1 MSVVLGQNRYNN
13 FVSLSRNKSSPRVFQ
28 RLYYYTKNNLEK
40 HYLCSIFLTQNYT
53 TMQTTVFLPL
63 SPAIKSVTIIASI
76 IILATM
82 GYMAYQWYT
91 TKQVMLL
98 VTFVIVAI
106 ALLSCMVLIPRK
118 LTVTT
123 EAINIHLLAWKIN
136 IPADEIVKIE
146 HYPHGIQSSRIA
158 GAGGFFGNLGLF
170 TCKECGKHLS
180 LITDPM
186 DVCIITRKS
195 KMPIAVSIADNSVF
209 NAIAEVQEKN

>member
-1 MSVVLGQNRYNN
+1 M
-13 FVSLSRNKSSPRVFQ
+13 K
-28 RLYYYTKNNLEK
+28 
-40 HYLCSIFLTQNYT
+40 T
-53 TMQTTVFLPL
+53 THFLPL
-63 SPAIKSVTIIASI
+63 SHPIKWITLLALI
-76 IILATM
+76 IIIVAM
-82 GYMAYQWYT
+82 IYMAYQWYT

-123 EAINIHLLAWKIN
+123 NEINIHLLAWKIN

-195 KMPIAVSIADNSVF
+195 KMPIVVSIADNSVF

>member
-1 MSVVLGQNRYNN
+1 
-13 FVSLSRNKSSPRVFQ
+13 
-28 RLYYYTKNNLEK
+28 
-40 HYLCSIFLTQNYT
+40 
-53 TMQTTVFLPL
+53 MQTTDFLPL

-76 IILATM
+76 IILLTM

-91 TKQVMLL
+91 TKQVVLL

-123 EAINIHLLAWKIN
+123 GEINIHLLAWKIN
-136 IPADEIVKIE
+136 IPADEIEKIE

-170 TCKECGKHLS
+170 TCDECGKHLS
-180 LITDPM
+180 LITDPK
-186 DVCIITRKS
+186 DVFIITRKS
-195 KMPIAVSIADNSVF
+195 KIPIVVSVEDNSVF
-209 NAIAEVQEKN
+209 NAIAEVQEQN

>member
-1 MSVVLGQNRYNN
+1 
-13 FVSLSRNKSSPRVFQ
+13 
-28 RLYYYTKNNLEK
+28 
-40 HYLCSIFLTQNYT
+40 
-53 TMQTTVFLPL
+53 MQTTTFLPL

-123 EAINIHLLAWKIN
+123 EDINIHLLAWKIN

-170 TCKECGKHLS
+170 TSPVCGKHFS
-180 LITDPM
+180 LITDSK
-186 DVCIITRKS
+186 DACVITRRT
-195 KMPIAVSIADNSVF
+195 KMPVVVSVADHSIF
-209 NAIAEVQEKN
+209 NTISDIQEMAEQ

>member
-1 MSVVLGQNRYNN
+1 M
-13 FVSLSRNKSSPRVFQ
+13 K
-28 RLYYYTKNNLEK
+28 
-40 HYLCSIFLTQNYT
+40 T
-53 TMQTTVFLPL
+53 THFLPL
-63 SPAIKSVTIIASI
+63 SHPIKWITLLALI
-76 IILATM
+76 IIIVAM
-82 GYMAYQWYT
+82 IYMAYQWYT

-98 VTFVIVAI
+98 VTFVIVAL

-123 EAINIHLLAWKIN
+123 DEINIHLITWRIN

-195 KMPIAVSIADNSVF
+195 KMPIAVSIKDNSVF
-209 NAIAEVQEKN
+209 NAIAEVQEKD

>member
-1 MSVVLGQNRYNN
+1 M
-13 FVSLSRNKSSPRVFQ
+13 K
-28 RLYYYTKNNLEK
+28 
-40 HYLCSIFLTQNYT
+40 T
-53 TMQTTVFLPL
+53 THFLPL
-63 SPAIKSVTIIASI
+63 SHPIKWITLLALI
-76 IILATM
+76 IIIVAM
-82 GYMAYQWYT
+82 IYMAYQWYT

-118 LTVTT
+118 LTVTQ
-123 EAINIHLLAWKIN
+123 EAINIHLLAWRIN
-136 IPADEIVKIE
+136 IPADEIVKVE

-170 TCKECGKHLS
+170 TCQECGKHLS

-195 KMPIAVSIADNSVF
+195 KMPSVVSVENYGVF
-209 NAIAEVQEKN
+209 NTILEVQEKN

>member
-1 MSVVLGQNRYNN
+1 M
-13 FVSLSRNKSSPRVFQ
+13 K
-28 RLYYYTKNNLEK
+28 
-40 HYLCSIFLTQNYT
+40 T
-53 TMQTTVFLPL
+53 THFLPL
-63 SPAIKSVTIIASI
+63 SHPIKWITLLALI
-76 IILATM
+76 IIIVAM
-82 GYMAYQWYT
+82 IYMAYQWYT

-106 ALLSCMVLIPRK
+106 ALLSCMVIIPRK
-118 LTVTT
+118 LTVTQ
-123 EAINIHLLAWKIN
+123 EAINIHLLAWRIN
-136 IPADEIVKIE
+136 IPADEIENIE

-195 KMPIAVSIADNSVF
+195 KMPIVVSVENYSVF
-209 NAIAEVQEKN
+209 NTILEVQEKN

>member
-1 MSVVLGQNRYNN
+1 MQ
-13 FVSLSRNKSSPRVFQ
+13 VF
-28 RLYYYTKNNLEK
+28 YKNNLYIYYFLVHFKKK

-53 TMQTTVFLPL
+53 TMQTTAFLPL

-118 LTVTT
+118 LTVTQ

-146 HYPHGIQSSRIA
+146 HYPHGVQSSRIA

-170 TCKECGKHLS
+170 TSKECGKHLS
-180 LITDPM
+180 LVTNPM
-186 DVCIITRKS
+186 NICVITRKT
-195 KMPIAVSIADNSVF
+195 KMPIVVSIADYSVF
-209 NAIAEVQEKN
+209 NAIVEVHEKD

>member
-1 MSVVLGQNRYNN
+1 M
-13 FVSLSRNKSSPRVFQ
+13 K
-28 RLYYYTKNNLEK
+28 
-40 HYLCSIFLTQNYT
+40 T
-53 TMQTTVFLPL
+53 THFLPL
-63 SPAIKSVTIIASI
+63 SHPIKWITLLALI
-76 IILATM
+76 IIIVAM
-82 GYMAYQWYT
+82 IYMAYQWYT

-106 ALLSCMVLIPRK
+106 ALLSCMVIIPRK
-118 LTVTT
+118 LTVTQ
-123 EAINIHLLAWKIN
+123 EAINIHLLAWRIN

-195 KMPIAVSIADNSVF
+195 KMPIVVSVENYSVF
-209 NAIAEVQEKN
+209 YTILEVQEKN

>member
-1 MSVVLGQNRYNN
+1 M
-13 FVSLSRNKSSPRVFQ
+13 K
-28 RLYYYTKNNLEK
+28 
-40 HYLCSIFLTQNYT
+40 T
-53 TMQTTVFLPL
+53 TNFLPL
-63 SPAIKSVTIIASI
+63 SQSILWITLLASI
-76 IILATM
+76 IILV
-82 GYMAYQWYT
+82 GIGVIVYQWL
-91 TKQVMLL
+91 QLQQPQLLFALILL
-98 VTFVIVAI
+98 VV

-123 EAINIHLLAWKIN
+123 DEINIHLLAWKIN
-136 IPADEIVKIE
+136 IPADEIEKIE

-180 LITDPM
+180 LITDPK

-195 KMPIAVSIADNSVF
+195 KMPIAVSITDNSVF